1 MSDLL
6 SVGEAR
12 AILAAAPL
20 RSRPTRVALASARG
34 HVLARAVRSDRD
46 LPPFDRAAVDGY
58 AIRLAEPWQDD
69 HRFRVVGSVAAGE
82 RYAGTLRPGTAV
94 RIMTGAPVPRGA
106 DGVVMVERSELLA
119 GGEVRLQ
126 GPFAGSAG
134 RPGLAARGEDAR
146 RGDQLLPR
154 GRRLEP
160 ADLAVLASVG
170 CIEVPVVALPRVAMI
185 NTGPEVVRPDVR
197 PGPTQIR
204 NSNGP
209 LLRAL
214 LEGGGL
220 GSIVTE
226 RAVGDTQSAIVRA
239 IRRAEEA
246 GAEVILLTGGV
257 SMGDFDLVPAAVT
270 EAGYRTRFHRVAL
283 RPGKPL
289 LFATAGGGRRP
300 ARDGG
305 GTRTGDRGAERAAV
319 SRAVFGLPGN
329 PVSVLATAWEFVLPY
344 LRAAAG
350 RVDVGPF
357 ALVAEAPERIA
368 RKPGLTHF
376 VLASL
381 STAADGALAVREVAG
396 NGSGDFVAAARANAI
411 VPLEADHPVVEAGA
425 RCVVHPLYREGWGGG
440 SWQ

>member
-6 SVGEAR
+6 SVAEAR
-12 AILAAAPL
+12 ARLANSPLHLRTDRVPLGAAL
-20 RSRPTRVALASARG
+20 G
-34 HVLARAVRSDRD
+34 HVLARPVRADRD
-46 LPPFDRAAVDGY
+46 LPPFDRAAVDGF
-58 AIRLAEPWQDD
+58 AIRLSTPWQGE
-69 HRFRVVGSVAAGE
+69 HRFRVVGRVAAGE
-82 RYAGTLRPGTAV
+82 IFSGTLRPGAAV

-106 DGVVMVERSELLA
+106 DGVVMIERSELLD
-119 GGEVRLQ
+119 GGDVIVR
-126 GPFAGSAG
+126 GAFETVDG
-134 RPGLAARGEDAR
+134 RPGLAPRGEDAR
-146 RGDQLLPR
+146 RGELLLPR

-160 ADLAVLASVG
+160 SDLAVLASVG
-170 CIEVPVVALPRVAMI
+170 CVDVPVVAMPRVALI
-185 NTGPEVVRPDVR
+185 NTGPEVVRPSVR

-220 GSIVTE
+220 ASIVSEQTTP
-226 RAVGDTQSAIVRA
+226 DTQGAIVRA
-239 IRRAEEA
+239 ITRAEKQDA
-246 GAEVILLTGGV
+246 DVILLTGGV

-270 EAGYRTRFHRVAL
+270 EAGYRTCFHRVAL

-289 LFATAGGGRRP
+289 LFATAGDRR
-300 ARDGG
+300 
-305 GTRTGDRGAERAAV
+305 RGAEGGRGGKRGRTAEPAAV
-319 SRAVFGLPGN
+319 SRALFGLPGN

-350 RVDVGPF
+350 RSETGPF
-357 ALVAEAPERIA
+357 ALTAAAPARIA

-381 STAADGALAVREVAG
+381 STAPDGALQVREVTW
-396 NGSGDFVAAARANAI
+396 NGSGDFVAASRANAI
-411 VPLEADHPVVEAGA
+411 VPLDADSPVVEAGA

-440 SWQ
+440 E